1 MKLSLLYDN
10 VTERNVISPIKISTK
25 TLKPNDFN
33 RGRELIFAITF
44 LPIRISLPNEFATRE
59 IIEKEPFNWGGEKK
73 RKEKND
79 IRDSINIYSLIRS

>member
-59 IIEKEPFNWGGEKK
+59 IIEKEPRKKFNWGAGKKKEKK
-73 RKEKND
+73 KMIFE
-79 IRDSINIYSLIRS
+79 IR

>member
-10 VTERNVISPIKISTK
+10 VTERNVIWPIKISTK

-44 LPIRISLPNEFATRE
+44 LPIRISLPNEFP
-59 IIEKEPFNWGGEKK
+59 IIEKKPFNWGGGKKKEKK
-73 RKEKND
+73 KMIFE
-79 IRDSINIYSLIRS
+79 IR